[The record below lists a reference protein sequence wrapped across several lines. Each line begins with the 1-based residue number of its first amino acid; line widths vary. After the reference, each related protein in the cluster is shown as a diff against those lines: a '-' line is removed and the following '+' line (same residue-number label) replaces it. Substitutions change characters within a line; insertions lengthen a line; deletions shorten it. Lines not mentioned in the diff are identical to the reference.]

1 VRGLVRGLR
10 LGKLLNMSPDLDRLI
25 TLQHLD
31 AAIAD
36 ARQKIASHPE
46 RLAEA
51 DARLGEARASLD
63 AVKTR
68 LGDNQEARR
77 TLEKEVAMYQGRLS
91 KFRDQQ
97 AAVKTNKEYQA
108 LGHEIE
114 TAQHELGAV
123 EEKVIAQMVDA
134 DAIAVDVKQAE
145 AAFAVRQKEIDAEKK
160 ALEAERTDA
169 EATLARTVAEREA
182 VVGGID
188 RVLLDRYEHIA
199 RARKGQ
205 AICPATREGLCS
217 ACHVRLRPHVFQQV
231 RANDQIIQCDSCQR
245 ILYWVPPPAAVDAG
259 AVIRTS

>member
-1 VRGLVRGLR
+1 
-10 LGKLLNMSPDLDRLI
+10 MAPDLERLI
-25 TLQHLD
+25 KLQHLD

-36 ARQKIASHPE
+36 ARQKIAAHPE
-46 RLAEA
+46 RVAEA
-51 DARLGEARASLD
+51 DARLAEARQALD
-63 AVKTR
+63 LVKKR
-68 LGDNQEARR
+68 LGDNQEMRR

-123 EEKVIAQMVDA
+123 EEKVIEQMVDA
-134 DAIAVDVKQAE
+134 DAIGADVKQAE
-145 AAFAVRQKEIDAEKK
+145 AAFAVRQKDLDAGKK
-160 ALEAERTDA
+160 ALDAERA
-169 EATLARTVAEREA
+169 EADATLAKTLAEREA
-182 VVGGID
+182 LVGGMD
-188 RVLLDRYEHIA
+188 RRLLGQYEQIA
-199 RARKGQ
+199 RVRKGQ
-205 AICPATREGLCS
+205 AICTATREGLCS

-245 ILYWVPPPAAVDAG
+245 ILYWVPPPAPVDAG

>member
-1 VRGLVRGLR
+1 
-10 LGKLLNMSPDLDRLI
+10 MAPDLERLI
-25 TLQHLD
+25 KLQHLD

-36 ARQKIASHPE
+36 SRQKIAAHPE
-46 RLAEA
+46 RVAQA
-51 DARLGEARASLD
+51 DARLADARQALD
-63 AVKTR
+63 LVKKR
-68 LGDNQEARR
+68 LGDNQEMRR

-123 EEKVIAQMVDA
+123 EEKVIEQMVDA
-134 DAIAVDVKQAE
+134 DAIGADVKQAE
-145 AAFAVRQKEIDAEKK
+145 AAFAARQKEIDAERK
-160 ALEAERTDA
+160 ALEAERAGAD
-169 EATLARTVAEREA
+169 ATLAKTLAEREA
-182 VVGGID
+182 LVGGMD
-188 RVLLDRYEHIA
+188 RRLLDQYEHIA

-205 AICPATREGLCS
+205 AICAATREGLCS